1 MLQVLLGVALFASAV
16 AIVMVFYYIY
26 KDDQTKEEGWDE

>member
-26 KDDQTKEEGWDE
+26 KDDKENDGWDE